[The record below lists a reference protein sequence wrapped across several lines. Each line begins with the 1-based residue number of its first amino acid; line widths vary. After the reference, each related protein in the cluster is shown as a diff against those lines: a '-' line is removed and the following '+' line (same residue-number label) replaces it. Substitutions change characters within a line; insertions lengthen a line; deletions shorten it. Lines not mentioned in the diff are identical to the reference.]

1 MKYFSIRQFEE
12 KDIDFAY
19 KLDMIERWN
28 DRRNDIKRMFN
39 YEPDGCFVAE
49 INGEAAGH
57 VFSISYGKLGWIG
70 FLIVEPK
77 YRRKGVGTLL
87 TKKAIDYL
95 LNCGVKTIKLE
106 AVSTIA
112 NLYRELGFV
121 NEFDSLR
128 FTRFWGEKD
137 MSLLSSCVNPL
148 KKEEIKELA
157 KFDAEYFGANRI
169 RVLMRLYDYNP
180 KLSYVSH
187 VKSEI
192 TGYIMC
198 RKAEIGYRVGP
209 WVCNSEHPQ
218 AAQELLMKC
227 MKTIGH
233 NEKFYVGV
241 PAVNKKAVE
250 ILHDLNFKQYSKSI
264 RMYFGKKLQ
273 TECIDGIFAI
283 SGPEKG

>member
-1 MKYFSIRQFEE
+1 LKYFSIRQFEE

-28 DRRNDIKRMFN
+28 DTKNDIKRMFN

-49 INGEAAGH
+49 ISGEPAGH

-70 FLIVEPK
+70 FLIVEPE

-95 LNCGVKTIKLE
+95 ANCGVKTIKLE

-112 NLYRELGFV
+112 NLYQELGFV

-128 FTRFWGEKD
+128 LTRFWGEKD
-137 MSLLSSCVNPL
+137 MPSLNSCVNPL
-148 KKEEIKELA
+148 EKEEIRKLA

-169 RVLMRLYDYNP
+169 KVLTRLCHDNP
-180 KLSYVSH
+180 KLCYVSH

-198 RKAEIGYRVGP
+198 RKGEIGYRVGP
-209 WVCNSEHPQ
+209 WVCNPEYPQ

-241 PAVNKKAVE
+241 PALNKKAVE
-250 ILHDLNFKQYSKSI
+250 ILHDLNFKHYSKSI
-264 RMYFGKKLQ
+264 RMYLGKNLE
-273 TECIDGIFAI
+273 TDRIDGIFAI
-283 SGPEKG
+283 GGPEKG